1 MAMDDGPDLD
11 AIIALESRITAA
23 LDRIAGAAAVNA
35 VAAQSAGPDP
45 RVAELEEQVETLTAA
60 VAEAEAARDGLASDL
75 EAAQS
80 TADEGAELDVQ
91 REKAERLRGERD
103 AIRDERDGLAEE
115 LDRYRSGAEGGPSGL
130 LSALRELRRA
140 NAELRSEC
148 EILRQ
153 GAVAGADAPSPDT
166 LNAAMAAE
174 LLSLR
179 AERAADAAEMQLIL
193 DELTPMTQAN
203 GAADA

>member
-45 RVAELEEQVETLTAA
+45 RVA
-60 VAEAEAARDGLASDL
+60 DL
-75 EAAQS
+75 EAQIETLKTDLAEAQ
-80 TADEGAELDVQ
+80 AAAGAGSGLDPSDMAPDQGTETELLRQ
-91 REKAERLRGERD
+91 KAERLRSERN
-103 AIRDERDGLAEE
+103 AIRDERDALAEE
-115 LDRYRSGAEGGPSGL
+115 LDRYRSGVEGGPAGL
-130 LSALRELRRA
+130 LSALRDLRRA
-140 NAELRSEC
+140 NADLRSEC
-148 EILRQ
+148 ETLRQ
-153 GAVAGADAPSPDT
+153 AAVAGADAPSPDT

-179 AERAADAAEMQLIL
+179 AERAADAAEMRLIL
-193 DELTPMTQAN
+193 DELTPMTQAS